1 MSTSRLE
8 WLYRREKRYDV
19 LIIALWAVSFAM
31 IFEIGIY
38 QQATAT
44 LYSDLAVL
52 AVCFVAG
59 MALGEIGRG
68 LLGYFSS
75 TGLALLLVF
84 FLTVL
89 PALDGTVAPPGDQV
103 MIALWLSII
112 VKMIFPAQFIAFLVA
127 SLLGAAVGERFR

>member
-1 MSTSRLE
+1 MLE
-8 WLYRREKRYDV
+8 WLYRREKRYDA

-38 QQATAT
+38 QQATAS

-52 AVCFVAG
+52 GICFVAG

-68 LLGYFSS
+68 LVGFFIS
-75 TGLALLLVF
+75 TGIALLIIF

-89 PALDGTVAPPGDQV
+89 PALNGAVTPPGDQV

-127 SLLGAAVGERFR
+127 SLVGAGVGERFR